1 MTASRL
7 LMATSGDGTEYD
19 DELWP
24 VGERTVIE
32 EGETTPVVSA
42 VCPDCGGPVLTDDF
56 DLPSLAG
63 FPSDRCVRG
72 MFGRWW
78 SCARLKR
85 AVFYWG

>member
-1 MTASRL
+1 MKTPPDEPL
-7 LMATSGDGTEYD
+7 GDHF
-19 DELWP
+19 P
-24 VGERTVIE
+24 E
-32 EGETTPVVSA
+32 EEPTRVDLIPTGETTPVVLP
-42 VCPDCGGPVLTDDF
+42 VCPDCGGSVLTDDF